1 MINDV
6 GKEFER
12 LPSLYANKKEEHL
25 RDHFLM
31 MIEPHFDGSATGE
44 TFNKTGK
51 TDILLRYEGTNV
63 FIAECKFWKGKK
75 ALLDTISQ
83 LLGYLTWR
91 DSKAAVILFVRNRDF
106 TTILE
111 TAKEEISKHSNYL
124 EFLGIQD
131 ETWLNY
137 HFHLNGDRNR
147 LIDLAVMF
155 FHLPPADK
163 TS

>member
-1 MINDV
+1 MV
-6 GKEFER
+6 RQQE
-12 LPSLYANKKEEHL
+12 
-25 RDHFLM
+25 
-31 MIEPHFDGSATGE
+31 
-44 TFNKTGK
+44 FNKTGK

-63 FIAECKFWKGKK
+63 FIAECKFWKEKK
-75 ALLDTISQ
+75 AFLDTISQ

-124 EFLGIQD
+124 KFLGIQD